1 MMMQSH
7 HNLLTGVNAQGF
19 VPFVPSMFHFT
30 EHRQVLDFIRFF
42 GLFYCN
48 VLCSNKIYIPT
59 ESKITTLQCKP
70 YWGDLVKTFSAG
82 VFLVEQKEQTTTSG
96 LTL

>member
-1 MMMQSH
+1 MLQH
-7 HNLLTGVNAQGF
+7 HNLLTDVNAQTF

-30 EHRQVLDFIRFF
+30 EHKQVLDFIRFF

-70 YWGDLVKTFSAG
+70 FGLDLVKTFSAS
-82 VFLVEQKEQTTTSG
+82 VFLAEQKEQTTTSG